1 MKQMGCLLCESDRS
15 HPVWRQNGSLIER
28 CGGCGVLFTVNP
40 LSQAELVTL
49 YDKGA
54 LTGTPTELIGKNHG
68 PPPAWKQKE
77 HFEILEQIK
86 SLGICGG
93 TLLDV
98 GSFEGMFMRNAK
110 QCGFGV
116 MGVEPMREAFIHAHD
131 TLGLPVVHGD
141 LQSAAFPAASFT
153 AVSLLDVIEHVSD
166 PVAQLREVFR
176 VLKRGGILVITT
188 PNAAGLLQRIVAT
201 KRKICCQPWCPIDD
215 VPWHLWG
222 FTPSTIRLCMEKA
235 GFYVKAVNPLEPSTL
250 STNENAGSTG
260 WKRLILHEAARFS
273 KVVRMSDRMVGF
285 AQKRIATPA

>member
-98 GSFEGMFMRNAK
+98 GSFEGMFMK
-110 QCGFGV
+110 
-116 MGVEPMREAFIHAHD
+116 
-131 TLGLPVVHGD
+131 
-141 LQSAAFPAASFT
+141 
-153 AVSLLDVIEHVSD
+153 
-166 PVAQLREVFR
+166 
-176 VLKRGGILVITT
+176 
-188 PNAAGLLQRIVAT
+188 
-201 KRKICCQPWCPIDD
+201 
-215 VPWHLWG
+215 
-222 FTPSTIRLCMEKA
+222 
-235 GFYVKAVNPLEPSTL
+235 
-250 STNENAGSTG
+250 
-260 WKRLILHEAARFS
+260 
-273 KVVRMSDRMVGF
+273 
-285 AQKRIATPA
+285 